1 MAFVALRPLRH
12 RNFALL
18 FASGFISNAGTWM
31 QTVAVGALVAKLT
44 GSYGW
49 TGFVQ
54 ATAFLPLGLLAP
66 VGGAIADRVDRR
78 RFLMLANLAE
88 AGCAT
93 CLAVIVAT
101 GNATALRIAGLVFV
115 QGCITSL
122 RLPFIQAM
130 LPDLVGR
137 EDLLAAAS
145 LGAAQYNLGRV
156 FGPALAGVVI
166 AVGGFSWAFA
176 VNAASFFAVIAAL
189 VFVRDL
195 PPPPPSEPEPML
207 RRIRA
212 GARAAWAE
220 PGCRAAIS
228 LIAVAAFL
236 IAPFIALIAA
246 KALSLV
252 GRDDVARAT
261 AALTTAQGIGAVIGA
276 LSLAGLAMRFGRGR
290 VLVFHLLTTPAA
302 LILYAAA
309 PSVVTAVLAL
319 SLVGMLYIGILS
331 GLQTVVQLRAP
342 EAFRGRVLS
351 FHTVALGSIY
361 PIGTLVQGQLADVF
375 GLQPV
380 TTVFALALI
389 AVVGGL
395 LVFRP
400 RFLAALDDPEHEHA
414 PPVDRETVEA
424 EAVVEVARP

>member
-1 MAFVALRPLRH
+1 
-12 RNFALL
+12 
-18 FASGFISNAGTWM
+18 
-31 QTVAVGALVAKLT
+31 
-44 GSYGW
+44 
-49 TGFVQ
+49 VQ

-66 VGGAIADRVDRR
+66 VGGALADRVDRR
-78 RFLMLANLAE
+78 RFLMLANTAE

-93 CLAVIVAT
+93 LLAVMVAT
-101 GNATALRIAGLVFV
+101 GNATAPRIAGMVFV

-176 VNAASFFAVIAAL
+176 VNAASFFAVILAL
-189 VFVRDL
+189 VFVRNL
-195 PPPPPSEPEPML
+195 PNPPPAEPEPIL
-207 RRIRA
+207 SRIRA

-220 PGCRAAIS
+220 PGCRTAIG

-252 GRDDVARAT
+252 GRDDVEQAT
-261 AALTTAQGIGAVIGA
+261 AALTTAQGVGAVIGA
-276 LSLAGLAMRFGRGR
+276 LTLATLAMRFGRRR
-290 VLVFHLLTTPAA
+290 VLTFHLLATPLA
-302 LILYAAA
+302 LVLYAAA
-309 PSVVTAVLAL
+309 PNVVLSVAALA
-319 SLVGMLYIGILS
+319 LVGMLYIGILS

-342 EAFRGRVLS
+342 TEFRGRVLS
-351 FHTVALGSIY
+351 FHTVALGAIY
-361 PIGTLVQGQLADVF
+361 PIGTVVQGQLADIF
-375 GLQPV
+375 GLQAV
-380 TTVFALALI
+380 TTAFALGLM
-389 AVVGGL
+389 AVVGV
-395 LVFRP
+395 LVLTRP
-400 RFLAALDDPEHEHA
+400 HVLAALDDPDGE
-414 PPVDRETVEA
+414 PVVDRETVEA
-424 EAVVEVARP
+424 EAVVEAARP